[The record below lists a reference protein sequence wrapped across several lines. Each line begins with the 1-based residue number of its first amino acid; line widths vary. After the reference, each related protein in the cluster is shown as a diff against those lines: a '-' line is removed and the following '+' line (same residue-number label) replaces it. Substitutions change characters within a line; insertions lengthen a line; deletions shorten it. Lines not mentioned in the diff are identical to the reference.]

1 MPTQLPRPL
10 HWGIATPRT
19 YHDSY
24 LDTTAPPTSWAA
36 NLNGQPVCI
45 LKGKDIGGWTAT
57 WMGDR
62 LWQPP
67 AHMPKATP
75 QPMSFFSSLED
86 AKAAVE
92 QALAT

>member
-1 MPTQLPRPL
+1 MTVT
-10 HWGIATPRT
+10 WTPQ
-19 YHDSY
+19 
-24 LDTTAPPTSWAA
+24 PPTSWMA

-67 AHMPKATP
+67 AHMPRATP

>member
-1 MPTQLPRPL
+1 M
-10 HWGIATPRT
+10 I
-19 YHDSY
+19 
-24 LDTTAPPTSWAA
+24 
-36 NLNGQPVCI
+36 
-45 LKGKDIGGWTAT
+45 KGKDIGGWTAT
-57 WMGDR
+57 WVGDR